1 MKKKYH
7 LYAANVEEFLSVHVG
22 SDQRKTC
29 RASHNSFPEEWIS
42 RSRGNSGN
50 MKFLLEKVYIDM
62 NGQERKQEGCGK
74 SHNLT
79 RYLRVRWQWRPFWGD
94 PDRSGEHVLGSWR
107 KGDSCYQVSKN
118 LAELCSR
125 FSVLSRFPL
134 LSWSCTSSLRLSC
147 ALPVAA
153 RMTFPNWT
161 VRLSASES
169 GATLSST

>member
-1 MKKKYH
+1 M
-7 LYAANVEEFLSVHVG
+7 EEFLSVYVA

-62 NGQERKQEGCGK
+62 NGQERKQEGCGN

-94 PDRSGEHVLGSWR
+94 ADRNGEHGLGSWR
-107 KGDSCYQVSKN
+107 KGDSCYRYQRTWLNYVLV
-118 LAELCSR
+118 LAFCPGSH
-125 FSVLSRFPL
+125 FPL
-134 LSWSCTSSLRLSC
+134 G
-147 ALPVAA
+147 PVPLA
-153 RMTFPNWT
+153 
-161 VRLSASES
+161 SASH
-169 GATLSST
+169 APYLSLPGWPFQTEL